1 MNGKKKAKVFTIPN
15 LLSALRIVLAFAFLV
30 VFYKEIKNKQIY
42 LGMILLVSAVSDA
55 LDGKIARRFDMVTE
69 LGKILDPIADKLT
82 QIVLLVCMLP
92 GYPSILPVLILFFVK
107 EVTVALSGAF
117 VLMKTGNNGGAKWYG
132 KMSTAVFYIV
142 MLSLLLFPQIP
153 DKAAQI
159 MIYVSGFFI
168 LFAFFM
174 YMRLFVI
181 LLKRQRNKEERL

>member
-1 MNGKKKAKVFTIPN
+1 MNEKKKAKVFTIPN
-15 LLSALRIVLAFAFLV
+15 LLSALRIVLAFAFLI
-30 VFYKEIKNKQIY
+30 VFYKEIKKKQMY

-82 QIVLLVCMLP
+82 QIVLLVCMLSK
-92 GYPSILPVLILFFVK
+92 YPSILPVLILFLVK

-117 VLMKTGNNGGAKWYG
+117 VLRKTGNNGGAKWYG

-142 MLSLLLFPQIP
+142 MLSLFLFPQIP

-159 MIYVSGFFI
+159 MIYVSGLFI

-174 YMRLFVI
+174 YMRLFAI
-181 LLKRQRNKEERL
+181 LLKGQRSKEERG